1 MVVLA
6 FWLTVAAQLLTWFG
20 TSGVVRYALTFSGP
34 LPLLVTAMLARMA
47 RTGRL
52 ARYAAISL
60 AGALL
65 VSTSS
70 RTSRSSVPARRRRAG
85 QSTP

>member
-65 VSTSS
+65 VFNLLTHVAFL
-70 RTSRSSVPARRRRAG
+70 VPARRRRAG